1 MATFHQRSQ
10 TTRSALQF
18 LNDTGTRG
26 LQVPLEVQ
34 KLRES
39 ALKPYG
45 SVWERDSKPTEDLA
59 IRLKPWSPGA
69 TVKKPVLSLTP
80 AKDTRIAQPSPNTIE
95 RLKTWREKYGR
106 DQRLL
111 KHTENTSHDAARN
124 SGQQSNKRGRTHPY
138 QRTFHPP
145 ATPKPW
151 SCN

>member
-1 MATFHQRSQ
+1 MASFHQRSQ

-34 KLRES
+34 KLREN

-45 SVWERDSKPTEDLA
+45 SVWERDSKPTDDLA
-59 IRLKPWSPGA
+59 IRLKPWLPGA
-69 TVKKPVLSLTP
+69 TVKKPVSPLTP
-80 AKDTRIAQPSPNTIE
+80 AKETRIAQPSPSTIE
-95 RLKTWREKYGR
+95 KLRNWREKYGR

-111 KHTENTSHDAARN
+111 KNTESTLHDASQN
-124 SGQQSNKRGRTHPY
+124 WGQQSNRRGKTHPY
-138 QRTFHPP
+138 QKTFRPP

-151 SCN
+151 